1 MTLGSGLMVL
11 ALLQAGGAP
20 VDRTLSVT
28 ASRRDG
34 RSGARPRHRQESRW
48 SRTASPS
55 PPSASRRDQ
64 RPLDLALVV
73 DTSQPM
79 ASLYRLNVLEPVVQF
94 LGHLPEGTQFV
105 VWTTGDRPT
114 KAVDYGDDP
123 AVAER
128 DPAAGDPDRRQR
140 ACWTRWSRRRV
151 T

>member
-28 ASRRDG
+28 AVDET
-34 RSGARPRHRQESRW
+34 GAPVLGLGTDEVAVVENGVAIPAKRFE
-48 SRTASPS
+48 
-55 PPSASRRDQ
+55 RDQ

-79 ASLYRLNVLEPVVQF
+79 ASLYQLNVLEPVVQF

-105 VWTTGDRPT
+105 VWTTGDRPPRPST
-114 KAVDYGDDP
+114 TATT
-123 AVAER
+123 
-128 DPAAGDPDRRQR
+128 RRWPS
-140 ACWTRWSRRRV
+140 ASCGG
-151 T
+151 